1 MTPILFGL
9 SKDEW
14 DAFNVIGTWL
24 SAVASFGAVLVALYL
39 ANRANKPSAMV
50 SVTSVVVLHGP
61 GRPIHK
67 FLMFRIVNSG
77 DRVLKIEQITWR
89 IGIFK
94 RVRALQTF
102 DHALASPLPVE
113 LSHGQK
119 AEWLVPFD
127 AAADD
132 SWAYDFAK
140 GIIIPAGRSPLSSL
154 RAQFHTTL
162 GHVFSARPCGVTMNA
177 LRAALLRLRK

>member
-14 DAFNVIGTWL
+14 DVFNVIGTWL
-24 SAVASFGAVLVALYL
+24 SAVASLGAVLVALYL
-39 ANRANKPSAMV
+39 ANRANKPAAIV
-50 SVTSVVVLHGP
+50 SVTSITVLPGS
-61 GRPIHK
+61 GRPFRK

-94 RVRALQTF
+94 KIRALQTF
-102 DHALASPLPVE
+102 DHSLASPLPVE

-119 AEWLVPFD
+119 AEWLIPLD
-127 AAADD
+127 SPADV
-132 SWAYDFAK
+132 SWAHDFAK
-140 GIIIPAGRSPLSSL
+140 GIIIPAGLAPLRSL

-162 GHVFSARPCGVTMNA
+162 GHVFSASPCGVTMDA
-177 LRAALLRLRK
+177 LRNAILRIRK